1 LNEIRIK
8 LERVDISQRVEAD
21 PLLKGS
27 ELVKLLGSDILKQ
40 GVAKRFGGRAAL
52 FRQNEPGESLFF
64 VLSGDVRLYATQQTD
79 GSELGTVAA
88 GEVVGES
95 ELMTGLAPRCCSAIA
110 HGDVDAVELPRAALV
125 PHLKRLEPY
134 LKRLHQ
140 ARRAKLD
147 EMNDFLNRW

>member
-8 LERVDISQRVEAD
+8 LERVDVTQRVEAD
-21 PLLKGS
+21 PLLKSS
-27 ELVKLLGSDILKQ
+27 ELVKLLGTNILKQ

-64 VLSGDVRLYATQQTD
+64 VLSGDVRLYATAQAE

-95 ELMTGLAPRCCSAIA
+95 ELMSGLAPRCCSAIA
-110 HGDVDAVELPRAALV
+110 QGDVDAVELPRGALV
-125 PHLKRLEPY
+125 PHLKKLEPY
-134 LKRLHQ
+134 LTRLQ
-140 ARRAKLD
+140 QSRRAKLD